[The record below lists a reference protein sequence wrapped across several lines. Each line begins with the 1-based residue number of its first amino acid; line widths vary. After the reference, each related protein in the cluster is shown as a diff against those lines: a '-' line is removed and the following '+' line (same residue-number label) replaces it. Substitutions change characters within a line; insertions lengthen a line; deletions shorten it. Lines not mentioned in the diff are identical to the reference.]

1 MPLTPSR
8 RFGVKPEAA
17 GQADKRKRKEIKMF
31 ARVLL
36 ILLFIAAEIA
46 TVVIGRK
53 IAKKI
58 MPDDPW
64 VTEYYDDPDGWEEY
78 EEDEEI

>member
-1 MPLTPSR
+1 MPLTQSR
-8 RFGVKPEAA
+8 RFGAKPKAA
-17 GQADKRKRKEIKMF
+17 GQADKRKRKGIKMF
-31 ARVLL
+31 ARILL
-36 ILLFIAAEIA
+36 ILLFIAAAIA

-64 VTEYYDDPDGWEEY
+64 ATEYYDDPDGWEEH
-78 EEDEEI
+78 EEDTK